1 MNYDA
6 KSYCKVLLRTLER
19 LDVVMENMM
28 GMMRKQETELENI
41 KSTLKDIKQRI

>member
-1 MNYDA
+1 MYDA
-6 KSYCKVLLRTLER
+6 NSLVLYRTMER

-28 GMMRKQETELENI
+28 EMMRKQEADLENI